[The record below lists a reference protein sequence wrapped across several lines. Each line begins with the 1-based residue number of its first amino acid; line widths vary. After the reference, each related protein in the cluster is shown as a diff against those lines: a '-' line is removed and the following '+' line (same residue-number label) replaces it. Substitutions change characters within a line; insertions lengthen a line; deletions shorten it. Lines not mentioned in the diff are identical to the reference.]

1 MGSLGALLS
10 TLIATDVGATVSRY
24 KRNGFY
30 WLIAGFLFLNA
41 YVFALV
47 AAGLYLSTI
56 YPPVIASLIVA
67 AAFIVLGLIVLCVL
81 AYIRARD
88 RRIAAER
95 RRQSQLQ
102 SGLIAATAL
111 SLVRKQP
118 LLAAG
123 VAVAM
128 GAFLGLTSKRKHSDD

>member
-10 TLIATDVGATVSRY
+10 TLVMTDVGATVTRY
-24 KRNGFY
+24 KRNGIY

-41 YVFALV
+41 YIFSVVAVSLKKKTLYPPVVAAALV
-47 AAGLYLSTI
+47 AG
-56 YPPVIASLIVA
+56 
-67 AAFIVLGLIVLCVL
+67 AFVVLGIIVLCIL
-81 AYIRARD
+81 ASVRARD
-88 RRIAAER
+88 RRLLLER

-102 SGLIAATAL
+102 SGIIAATAL

-123 VAVAM
+123 VAVAL
-128 GAFLGLTSKRKHSDD
+128 GAFLGLTRKKGDGEH

>member
-10 TLIATDVGATVSRY
+10 TLIMTDVGATVSRY
-24 KRNGFY
+24 KRNGVY

-41 YVFALV
+41 YIFAVV
-47 AAGLYLSTI
+47 AGALYLATL
-56 YPPVIASLIVA
+56 YPPVVA
-67 AAFIVLGLIVLCVL
+67 ALLVAGAFVLLGIIVLCVL
-81 AYIRARD
+81 AYVRARD
-88 RRIAAER
+88 RRLLLER

-111 SLVRKQP
+111 SLVRQQP

-123 VAVAM
+123 VAVAL
-128 GAFLGLTSKRKHSDD
+128 GAFLGLTSKRGAGDD

>member
-10 TLIATDVGATVSRY
+10 TLVMTDVGATVTRY
-24 KRNGFY
+24 KRNGIY

-41 YVFALV
+41 YIFAVVAGALYLATLYPPVVAAALV
-47 AAGLYLSTI
+47 AG
-56 YPPVIASLIVA
+56 
-67 AAFIVLGLIVLCVL
+67 AFVVLGIIVLCIL
-81 AYIRARD
+81 ASVRARD
-88 RRIAAER
+88 RRLLLER

-102 SGLIAATAL
+102 SGIIAATAL

-123 VAVAM
+123 VAVAL
-128 GAFLGLTSKRKHSDD
+128 GAFLGLTRKKGDGEH

>member
-10 TLIATDVGATVSRY
+10 TLIVTDVGAAVSRY
-24 KRNGFY
+24 KRNGMY

-41 YVFALV
+41 YIFALV
-47 AAGLYLSTI
+47 ALALYLSTI
-56 YPPVIASLIVA
+56 YPPVIAALVVA
-67 AAFIVLGLIVLCVL
+67 AAFVVLGLIVLCIL

-88 RRIAAER
+88 RRIAEEH

-102 SGLIAATAL
+102 SGLLAATAL
-111 SLVRKQP
+111 SLVRQQP

-123 VAVAM
+123 VAVAL
-128 GAFLGLTSKRKHSDD
+128 GAFLGLTRKRSGSDD